1 VLKSPTSINAFSG
14 LIILKEIFQGPLI
27 WIGEY
32 IDQIIIAIAFSPI
45 IIRAQLSP
53 SAASSIL
60 MFHRLCTYIAAL
72 LLLYTIVYFD
82 KAGQ

>member
-1 VLKSPTSINAFSG
+1 MLKG
-14 LIILKEIFQGPLI
+14 IFQGPLI

-32 IDQIIIAIAFSPI
+32 IDQIVIIAAPSPI
-45 IIRAQLSP
+45 VIRAQLSP
-53 SAASSIL
+53 SAASNIL

-72 LLLYTIVYFD
+72 PLLYITVYLD